1 MAKMMKKSAMMK
13 TKSKKKGK
21 DPHSKKGYNATLG
34 KKMKK
39 VKKKSKK

>member
-1 MAKMMKKSAMMK
+1 MMKKSAMMK
-13 TKSKKKGK
+13 KKKKGN

-39 VKKKSKK
+39 SKSKKKS